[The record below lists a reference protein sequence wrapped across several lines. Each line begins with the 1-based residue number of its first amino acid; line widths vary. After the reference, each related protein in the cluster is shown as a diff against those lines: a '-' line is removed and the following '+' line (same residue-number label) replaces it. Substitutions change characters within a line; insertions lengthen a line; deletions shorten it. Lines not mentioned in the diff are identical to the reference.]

1 MAGSFYGTGP
11 FIAISIM
18 TPIGG
23 MLSDRAA
30 RRFGLTTGR
39 RLVAMGGM
47 LLSASSLLLGAT
59 ASNINLSIVGLSIGG
74 GAIYFALAAHWAT
87 TIDIAK
93 EHAGTVSGFMNW
105 GGNMGGLL
113 SPILTPVFARSFGW
127 TPALEVAAGIM
138 FAGSLLWLFIQ
149 PAHRV
154 GQHHCIAVK
163 LP

>member
-1 MAGSFYGTGP
+1 
-11 FIAISIM
+11 
-18 TPIGG
+18 
-23 MLSDRAA
+23 
-30 RRFGLTTGR
+30 
-39 RLVAMGGM
+39 MGGM

-93 EHAGTVSGFMNW
+93 EHAGTVSGFMNL

-113 SPILTPVFARSFGW
+113 SPILTPVFARSLGW

-149 PAHRV
+149 PAHPV
-154 GQHHCIAVK
+154 GSATA
-163 LP
+163 